1 VWVHGS
7 AASRTLRTLGGG
19 APACLTVTLIDGLV
33 LARAIFNHSMNYRSV
48 IVLGEARAVT
58 DPEDK
63 RAALA
68 AFAERIAPGR
78 WADARPPTPQE
89 LKATSILALPLDEA
103 SAKVRAEPP
112 VDDDADHAL
121 DVWAGVV
128 PPRRGST
135 QQHFRRQQGVGSP
148 KGRAAR
154 LGLRASPRLRERS
167 SNAEVLP
174 TLLHPR
180 AALERRRRTDA
191 SRRELIEQELGGG
204 RRSTGHGSDQ
214 SGVGLGRRAARRRA
228 LGAGTPSR
236 NPRAGAH
243 ATRPSARVTENEQT
257 ARTGRKPGTQAARR
271 SQAVA
276 QAPGADGATRP
287 PSAVART

>member
-1 VWVHGS
+1 MERSTARTPRTRVRRLPKRGAYDRPTIDAILDEALVAHLAFTGEEGQPYAIPTLHARVGDEVWVHGS
-7 AASRTLRTLGGG
+7 TASRTLRTLGGG

-103 SAKVRAEPP
+103 SAKVRAGPP

-121 DVWAGVV
+121 DVWTGVV
-128 PPRRGST
+128 PMRLARGEPVPDPALHSGIEVPRY
-135 QQHFRRQQGVGSP
+135 
-148 KGRAAR
+148 
-154 LGLRASPRLRERS
+154 LRE
-167 SNAEVLP
+167 
-174 TLLHPR
+174 
-180 AALERRRRTDA
+180 
-191 SRRELIEQELGGG
+191 
-204 RRSTGHGSDQ
+204 
-214 SGVGLGRRAARRRA
+214 ARDDR
-228 LGAGTPSR
+228 G
-236 NPRAGAH
+236 
-243 ATRPSARVTENEQT
+243 
-257 ARTGRKPGTQAARR
+257 
-271 SQAVA
+271 
-276 QAPGADGATRP
+276 
-287 PSAVART
+287 

>member
-1 VWVHGS
+1 VERSTAHTPRTRVRRLPKRGAYDRPTIDAILDEALVAHLAFTGEEGQPYAIPTLHARVGEEVWVHGS
-7 AASRTLRTLGGG
+7 AASRTLQTLGGG

-103 SAKVRAEPP
+103 SAKVRAGPP

-128 PPRRGST
+128 PMRLARGEPAPDPALRSGIEVPRY
-135 QQHFRRQQGVGSP
+135 
-148 KGRAAR
+148 
-154 LGLRASPRLRERS
+154 LRE
-167 SNAEVLP
+167 
-174 TLLHPR
+174 
-180 AALERRRRTDA
+180 
-191 SRRELIEQELGGG
+191 
-204 RRSTGHGSDQ
+204 
-214 SGVGLGRRAARRRA
+214 ARDDR
-228 LGAGTPSR
+228 G
-236 NPRAGAH
+236 
-243 ATRPSARVTENEQT
+243 
-257 ARTGRKPGTQAARR
+257 
-271 SQAVA
+271 
-276 QAPGADGATRP
+276 
-287 PSAVART
+287 